1 MEEAYLKL
9 QEKGGRPIAGQ
20 SLTNDPEN
28 PAPFEKQPEYSSV
41 HQASEVLFEKMLQKE
56 VYIPLMQAVESG
68 TPVMEIVQ
76 VILFKGFTEGKW
88 NPDLLMMLIEPVAY
102 MIIALAERL
111 DIDFVVYEDEEQD
124 EIEDEQNFGTQFE
137 ELAMQKIAKTSAP
150 LKVPA
155 GVISNEV
162 LSKIEAIPE
171 NSLEETQDEPVPEP
185 TPEPMQ
191 QPASL
196 LAAAQ

>member
-9 QEKGGRPIAGQ
+9 QQKGGRPIAGQ

-28 PAPFEKQPEYSSV
+28 PAPFEKKPEYTSV

-88 NPDLLMMLIEPVAY
+88 NPDLLIMLIEPVAY

-111 DIDFVVYEDEEQD
+111 DIDFVVYANEEED
-124 EIEDEQNFGTQFE
+124 EIEDEQNFGTKFE
-137 ELAMQKIAKTSAP
+137 ELAMQKIEKTSAP

-162 LSKIEAIPE
+162 LSKIKSIPE
-171 NSLEETQDEPVPEP
+171 NSLEETQDEP
-185 TPEPMQ
+185 TPESMQ
-191 QPASL
+191 QPTSL
-196 LAAAQ
+196 LAASQ

>member
-1 MEEAYLKL
+1 
-9 QEKGGRPIAGQ
+9 
-20 SLTNDPEN
+20 
-28 PAPFEKQPEYSSV
+28 
-41 HQASEVLFEKMLQKE
+41 MLQKE